1 MANTKGTITIA
12 VRLRRLIPFAVAHAV
27 MDWFDR
33 ASSAVKVKKGLQ

>member
-27 MDWFDR
+27 MDGRPCFFR
-33 ASSAVKVKKGLQ
+33 C